1 MDLELCQ
8 RQGLTLAMQTSMR
21 ILQLNNLQL
30 RNYLRDLMTR
40 NAVIELEYPD
50 IDCRPGPF
58 DRHSTGSSNRM
69 PDTASTVSKDQLIAN
84 QAHHISAR
92 QDLFLQ
98 CAGLRLSRPFQQVLE
113 YLINSLDE
121 NGFLH
126 ESPQIIADDIGVS
139 ADTVV
144 RCITLL
150 QRMEPAGVGARDL
163 KDCLRI
169 QLLRIAP
176 NQRLALQIID
186 HYLTEL
192 SRQQYSYIAK
202 ALQVSKNQVAQA
214 CDLIRRLNPKPLNGL
229 GGESETLYI
238 IPDFY
243 IVEDTGTLRLIMND
257 YYLPK
262 IKVDPTY
269 RDLLRNKQLSPD
281 DSIYIQKSYREV
293 SDVIQFLDYRK
304 ATLQRV
310 VEYIIQAQASFFRNG
325 PGYRKS
331 MTNREIAQALC
342 LHESTISRAVSE
354 KFFECKWGVFSLKSL
369 FSHSSTKNAEP
380 EDSADQVMH
389 RIQALIASEPA
400 GKAYSDQ
407 YLSELLTGK
416 GFPIA
421 RRTVAKYRQALH
433 IPTASV
439 RNRTT
444 QT

>member
-30 RNYLRDLMTR
+30 RNYLGELMTR

-58 DRHSTGSSNRM
+58 DRHSTGPSSRM
-69 PDTASTVSKDQLIAN
+69 PDTTSTVSKDQLIAN
-84 QAHHISAR
+84 QAHHSSAR

-126 ESPQIIADDIGVS
+126 ESPQVIAKDIGVS
-139 ADTVV
+139 ADTVS

-192 SRQQYSYIAK
+192 SRQQYGSIAK

-243 IVEDTGTLRLIMND
+243 IVEDNGTLRLMMND

-269 RDLLRNKQLSPD
+269 RELLRNKQLSTD

-293 SDVIQFLDYRK
+293 SEVIKFLDYRK

-310 VEYIIQAQASFFRNG
+310 VEYIIQAQASFFHNG
-325 PGYRKS
+325 PGHRKS
-331 MTNREIAQALC
+331 MTNREIAQALS

-369 FSHSSTKNAEP
+369 FSHSSAKHAEP

-389 RIQALIASEPA
+389 RIQTLIASEPA

-407 YLSELLTGK
+407 YLSELLTANGL
-416 GFPIA
+416 PIA

-433 IPTASV
+433 IPTASI
-439 RNRTT
+439 RNRTA

>member
-8 RQGLTLAMQTSMR
+8 RQGITLAMQTSMR

-30 RNYLRDLMTR
+30 RNYLGDLMTR

-50 IDCRPGPF
+50 IDCRPSPF
-58 DRHSTGSSNRM
+58 DRYGKGTSNRM
-69 PDTASTVSKDQLIAN
+69 QDTTSTMSKDQLIEN
-84 QAHHISAR
+84 QAEYISAR
-92 QDLFLQ
+92 QDLLLQ
-98 CAGLRLSRPFQQVLE
+98 CAGLHLSRSLQQILE
-113 YLINSLDE
+113 YLIDSLDE

-126 ESPQIIADDIGVS
+126 ESAQIIADDTGVS
-139 ADTVV
+139 LDTVT

-163 KDCLRI
+163 KECLRI

-186 HYLTEL
+186 NHLPEL
-192 SRQQYSYIAK
+192 ARQQYSNIAK
-202 ALQVSKNQVAQA
+202 SLDASKTQVMQA

-229 GGESETLYI
+229 GGEAQTSYI

-243 IVEDTGTLRLIMND
+243 ILEDAGTLRLVMND
-257 YYLPK
+257 YYLPQ

-269 RDLLRNKQLSPD
+269 RELLHNKQLSPED
-281 DSIYIQKSYREV
+281 CVYIQKNYREANE
-293 SDVIQFLDYRK
+293 VIKFLDYRK

-310 VEYIIQAQASFFRNG
+310 VEYIIQAQEAFFLYG
-325 PGYRKS
+325 PGHRKTT
-331 MTNREIAQALC
+331 TNREIAQALS
-342 LHESTISRAVSE
+342 LHESTISRTVSE
-354 KFFECKWGVFSLKSL
+354 KYFECKWGVFSLKSL
-369 FSHSSTKNAEP
+369 FGHSAVKTSEP
-380 EDSADQVMH
+380 EDSTDQIMH
-389 RIQALIASEPA
+389 RVQALIASEPA

-407 YLSELLTGK
+407 ELSELLAAQGI
-416 GFPIA
+416 PVA
-421 RRTVAKYRQALH
+421 RRTIAKYRQTLH

-439 RNRTT
+439 RNRTA